1 MSHSCTDDDNFRNYH
16 VEEKRQGRF
25 EERVMDSEL
34 AKAMSLFVLSKV
46 ILIICITVIFQ
57 NAPPAYSAFT
67 HKLCV
72 LRA

>member
-34 AKAMSLFVLSKV
+34 ARAMSLFVPFQSHPHHLYYRDFSKCPSC
-46 ILIICITVIFQ
+46 L
-57 NAPPAYSAFT
+57 
-67 HKLCV
+67 
-72 LRA
+72 LRFYT